1 MKRKNTLFNYLHDAL
16 VQQITSGKIA
26 YGEKLPALRSLCDM
40 YNVGIRTVR
49 DVMEALMEEGYV
61 ASVQRSHI
69 RVVYQIKSDQSR
81 QVQEVLNRWDSVVTL
96 IKTLEYMMPHIY
108 AEAAPF
114 CDDALIEDC
123 RCDIAGIDHLST
135 KEQWRNSRIALQRM
149 TAVYHNSLLQDLC
162 IHFDL
167 YAQITIIPGFDN
179 PYKEMSEDAEA
190 GLNRLFDRVAESDY
204 DGVYSIIR
212 DMYHTAADSADEY
225 FKALQALYPEI
236 KPIPVFY
243 SWNAE
248 KGRHR
253 VYMQVVRSIIKEI
266 SDGVYDDGDLLPP
279 SSSLREEY
287 GISAYT
293 VGKVM
298 EVLESVGL
306 VKKMNL
312 RGGYRVTKQ
321 DVRIKAD
328 MIESGI
334 PRGDAVTF
342 LSAVHLIALISR
354 GVALLGFD
362 YLDDGKIELLASRI
376 EDVESI
382 KFPDGMLSTLV
393 QIQPYEPLKDVY
405 RQLSGLMEWGYYF
418 AFVYDETVYYN
429 AVREKCISAVHYMK
443 CRDKTAFAEALEGIY
458 YSIFLLMQKIIVELG
473 VDGAKAMYLPP
484 SDGV

>member
-69 RVVYQIKSDQSR
+69 RVVYQIKYDQSR

-96 IKTLEYMMPHIY
+96 IKSLEYMMPHIY

-114 CDDALIEDC
+114 CDDALIENC

-190 GLNRLFDRVAESDY
+190 GLNRLFDRVAEADY

-212 DMYHTAADSADEY
+212 NMYHTAAD
-225 FKALQALYPEI
+225 
-236 KPIPVFY
+236 
-243 SWNAE
+243 
-248 KGRHR
+248 
-253 VYMQVVRSIIKEI
+253 
-266 SDGVYDDGDLLPP
+266 
-279 SSSLREEY
+279 
-287 GISAYT
+287 
-293 VGKVM
+293 
-298 EVLESVGL
+298 
-306 VKKMNL
+306 
-312 RGGYRVTKQ
+312 
-321 DVRIKAD
+321 
-328 MIESGI
+328 
-334 PRGDAVTF
+334 
-342 LSAVHLIALISR
+342 
-354 GVALLGFD
+354 
-362 YLDDGKIELLASRI
+362 
-376 EDVESI
+376 
-382 KFPDGMLSTLV
+382 
-393 QIQPYEPLKDVY
+393 
-405 RQLSGLMEWGYYF
+405 
-418 AFVYDETVYYN
+418 
-429 AVREKCISAVHYMK
+429 
-443 CRDKTAFAEALEGIY
+443 
-458 YSIFLLMQKIIVELG
+458 
-473 VDGAKAMYLPP
+473 
-484 SDGV
+484 